1 LTLRPAPLALLG
13 LIVAA
18 ACGSKIYVASPTPSP
33 TLVPRISASPTA
45 APGPSASPLPSP
57 SPPEIAISPGE
68 GSGELFF
75 ALFGG
80 VPPPFQVRVGT
91 TLSGSASGTALTV
104 ADVDGADYR
113 AQLHVELD
121 GAAAQ
126 DSQIIVFDGTGYVAD
141 AGSDAWRAF
150 PDYETVPPLNPF
162 LELDPSQWLE
172 LGGDATHAGLDRLHS
187 TTWRMPADSSLV
199 DRVSDVSFYL
209 WIDEQG
215 LPVSAELT
223 FSLGAIDGT
232 PSAGYHATYSFS
244 GIGDPVVIAPPI
256 APPIAP
262 IPTST

>member
-18 ACGSKIYVASPTPSP
+18 ACGTTIYVDSPRPSP
-33 TLVPRISASPTA
+33 TVAPQASASLSTA
-45 APGPSASPLPSP
+45 ASPSTSPLPSP
-57 SPPEIAISPGE
+57 SLPEVTISPGE

-80 VPPPFQVRVGT
+80 VPPPFHVRVGT
-91 TLSGSASGTALTV
+91 TLSGSPSGTALTV

-126 DSQIIVFDGTGYVAD
+126 DSQIIVFDGLGYVAD

-187 TTWRMPADSSLV
+187 TTWRMPAGSSLA
-199 DRVSDVSFYL
+199 DRVSDVSLYL

-223 FSLGAIDGT
+223 FSLAATDGM
-232 PSAGYHATYSFS
+232 PSVGYHATYSFTL
-244 GIGDPVVIAPPI
+244 IGDPVLIAPPI
-256 APPIAP
+256 AAP
-262 IPTST
+262 T